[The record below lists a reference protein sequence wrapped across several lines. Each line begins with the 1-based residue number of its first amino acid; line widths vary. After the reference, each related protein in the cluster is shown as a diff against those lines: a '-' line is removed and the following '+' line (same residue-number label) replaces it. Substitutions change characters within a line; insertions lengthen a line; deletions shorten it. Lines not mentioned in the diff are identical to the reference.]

1 MSIAPCQ
8 SLFVAPCSHV
18 WHYKCI
24 RPILNGQ
31 TWPNFLC
38 PNCRAIADLEAD
50 VEEHDDW
57 DESIEIEQAIAA
69 SKNDTT
75 AGAGREVNGLQEST
89 KADGSHGSEAHGINH
104 PTERLPADMDAAASR
119 RARTSR
125 TQHIPQPNGDSDALS
140 LSRASHHDSSDDA
153 AALVHAASSLSLNDH
168 DPQHPDVQSSS
179 SLSTPRP
186 IPQRPGTAHSI
197 SSPETTQYA
206 LTAGTALHAEGPMTP
221 RNDAGP
227 FVLDGGAG
235 LAQRGVR
242 GAASRG
248 LGTTPLVGA
257 VEGVREKE

>member
-38 PNCRAIADLEAD
+38 PNCRAVADLEAD
-50 VEEHDDW
+50 VEEYEDW

-69 SKNDTT
+69 SKNYAT
-75 AGAGREVNGLQEST
+75 AGADRDVSGLQEST
-89 KADGSHGSEAHGINH
+89 SADDGHGNGAHSIQH
-104 PTERLPADMDAAASR
+104 SADHLSPDMDPPTSR
-119 RARTSR
+119 RARASR
-125 TQHIPQPNGDSDALS
+125 TQQQAQTNGDSDALS
-140 LSRASHHDSSDDA
+140 LSHPSDHDSSDDA
-153 AALVHAASSLSLNDH
+153 GGLVHATSGLSLNDG
-168 DPQHPDVQSSS
+168 DPQHQDLQSSA

-186 IPQRPGTAHSI
+186 IPPRPGTARSN

-206 LTAGTALHAEGPMTP
+206 LTPGTALHAEGPMTP

-235 LAQRGVR
+235 QAQRGAR
-242 GAASRG
+242 GPTSRG
-248 LGTTPLVGA
+248 FGGTG
-257 VEGVREKE
+257 

>member
-38 PNCRAIADLEAD
+38 PNCRAVADLEAD
-50 VEEHDDW
+50 VEEYDDW
-57 DESIEIEQAIAA
+57 DESFEIEQAIAA

-75 AGAGREVNGLQEST
+75 AGAGRDTNGPQEPTS
-89 KADGSHGSEAHGINH
+89 ADDGHGIQHSADN
-104 PTERLPADMDAAASR
+104 LPPDMDSPASR
-119 RARTSR
+119 HARASR
-125 TQHIPQPNGDSDALS
+125 TQQTNADSDALS
-140 LSRASHHDSSDDA
+140 LSHASDRDSSDDA
-153 AALVHAASSLSLNDH
+153 GGLAQTTSGLSLNDH
-168 DPQHPDVQSSS
+168 DPQHQDVQSSS

-186 IPQRPGTAHSI
+186 IPPRPGTSRST
-197 SSPETTQYA
+197 SSPEITQYA
-206 LTAGTALHAEGPMTP
+206 LTPGTALHTEGPMTP

-235 LAQRGVR
+235 QAQRGAR
-242 GAASRG
+242 GSTSR
-248 LGTTPLVGA
+248 
-257 VEGVREKE
+257 